1 MITLQDKSII
11 HLVDLR
17 RVTGDTIGVNF
28 RPNWWDRDDA
38 FGLKVKP
45 STVIKTALE
54 RQLRPFIGGDERNVF
69 LAYLGKPLNIF
80 KTFVEAMVEDQ
91 A

>member
-1 MITLQDKSII
+1 MIALQDKSII

-17 RVTGDTIGVNF
+17 RVTGETITVHF
-28 RPNWWDRDDA
+28 KAHWQPDEVISV
-38 FGLKVKP
+38 KVKP
-45 STVIKTALE
+45 STTVRTVLEEELKPVIGKGE
-54 RQLRPFIGGDERNVF
+54 RDVF
-69 LAYLGKPLNIF
+69 LAYLGRPVNIS